1 MPRHD
6 AHLRFSSITSS
17 SASTDSTKSSTST
30 VRQPSNR
37 RPQPT
42 RLNTESATFINDEQ
56 QISPTTAHASN
67 LVHSPTSITQAG
79 SNRNSLQQLASS
91 GAYRRDPSSQ
101 DPSGTDHN
109 LAMPTH
115 QNSFSS
121 IPQIQHNPPTAIP
134 DSSSQIPPWMSPP
147 SNAAPG
153 SNNGLATSF
162 FNDSSDNISTA
173 SQLSPGF
180 RNSLR
185 ADQISISSGAHNGR
199 DSPDIDFYDTHR
211 RPSQAS
217 IATASSQGSGM
228 NRGGLKKLQ
237 GFFGEEFPGRDSF
250 EAPTSSS
257 RDARSRSFSQSRGY
271 RDRNHSN
278 ATDHTR
284 DASPSSSRPRT
295 PVPAPEVVPF
305 LYQDQD
311 DIARY
316 GEAPVRDVMA
326 GPDRDRYMSDGSVQA
341 PPKTSASNRSG
352 PSTIMSHSHRHNK
365 SNDDPRALRTTTS
378 RDEQP
383 ATSSQGSRDRS
394 HRDRGGSAT
403 TLYSSKSRAQSPA
416 PGQTVSRD
424 GPSSPNNNHSKRGGV
439 FRRLIHGKSKE
450 DKDSGS
456 PSASRLIQSS
466 SSRSMTHKSS
476 RQEIS
481 RAQVSPGYAS
491 SYYTPSLASSTTVF
505 SNTDVFEAP
514 DTKQRQQTAFSNKFP
529 FAKRPRTART
539 YDEESI
545 GPTDKKGTAFF
556 LDTNLG
562 DMSGVITPEV
572 ANLASRNDSF
582 PRSEVLRRPTN
593 GSIGSFEEPPGS
605 WNAPDSW
612 GVRRTT
618 GDASAEGIDTDEMG
632 RPYRTEEKVVSYC
645 IRIFRGDGTFAT
657 ISSPLSAT
665 VSDVIGQLIRKMY
678 GADSSDNYHIVL
690 KTHDLFRIL
699 KPSERPLALQ
709 KRLLE
714 QAGYKEQDR
723 IPDIGRE
730 DNSYLCRFMFL
741 SSIDPLFSKAGID
754 PALTRITKPAHIDL
768 SGRNIATIPIPLFK
782 RTDDILSLNLSRNL
796 ALDIPRDFISACH
809 QLRDIK
815 YNNNEVR
822 RLPLSFSR
830 AVKLTFLDAG
840 NNFIETLEGAELE
853 ELTGL
858 LKMSFAN
865 NRLTSLPPYFDTY
878 KVLRYLNLSSNF
890 IDKFPKFICDLES
903 LLDLD
908 ISFNAIAQLPEEIGK
923 LKTLERFFITNN
935 RLSHPLPPSFKEMDN
950 LREFDCKY
958 NMLDNIDILSELPR
972 LEIFS
977 ADHNQISRF
986 CGTFAMLRNLRLNSN
1001 PLTIFELEGPVMTLK
1016 VLNLSNGKL
1025 TSIDKSFAFMPNLES
1040 LIADKNFLS
1049 MLSPQISNLRRLE
1062 HLSISCNRLSE
1073 LPPQI
1078 GCLTELKV
1086 LDVHSNNLM
1095 KLPMELW
1102 WANKLEVLNVSSNVL
1117 DSFPKPASKQPRP
1130 FGEENMPPP
1139 SLKTGSPPSLT
1150 TFPSSETL
1158 DESRRPSQ
1166 SSSTLLSV
1174 GAVPVSPGAD
1184 RKGSVVSVYGKG
1196 RNTKV
1201 ISRNPSQ
1208 TTLST
1213 SVTARKDSSS
1223 TNSRKENTFAGSLRS
1238 LCLADNRLD
1247 DDVFQSLVLLP
1258 ELRSLN
1264 LSYNEIGDIP
1274 QRALQKWPQITELY
1288 MSRNELTT
1296 LPADDINRDTSV
1308 LQFLYLNGN
1317 KFTNLTA
1324 DISNARKLA
1333 VLDCGSNWLKYNI
1346 SNVPYDWNWILNPE
1360 LRYLNLSGNKR
1371 MEIKQTPMIPGY
1383 SHAGNRESY
1392 SDFSTLQ
1399 NLRVLGLMDVTL
1411 TAPRVPDQSEDRRVR
1426 TSASQ
1431 AGHLP
1436 YGMADTLGRSE
1447 HLSTMD
1453 LVVPRFNGSD
1463 TEILLGLFDG
1473 QALSQGGSKL
1483 TKYLHENFAN
1493 TFTTEIKVLSQRGTD
1508 TPTDALRRSFLTL
1521 NRDLINVAIQNSEDR
1536 PATAHRSPNATNLV
1550 LTPEDRKS
1558 GAVATVAY
1566 LKGTTLYVANVG
1578 DVQAMLISDNDY
1590 CMLSH
1595 KHDPAEET
1603 ERRRIREAGGW
1614 VSRSGKLNDILGV
1627 SRAFGYHE
1635 LMPSVMAA
1643 PHISEVQLSEHND
1656 VLLMATR
1663 DLWEYLDPKLVVDI
1677 YRSERHDLMLASQK
1691 LRDLAMAHGATGKL
1705 MVMMLSVSDMKR
1717 RVERS
1722 RLHRGQ
1728 SMTRYPSGIPDE
1740 FLSSRRTRKAK
1751 GDVLDSTLQRLEAE
1765 IPAPTGTVAIVFT
1778 DIKNSTTLWEMYPNA
1793 MRSAIKLHNE
1803 VMRRQLRRIGGYEV
1817 KTEGDAFMVSFPTAT
1832 SALLW
1837 CFAVQNQL
1845 LQVNWPAEVLNSLTG
1860 QPVFNKNKEL
1870 IFKGLSVRMGI
1881 HYGECVSETDPVTRR
1896 MDYFGPMVNK
1906 AARVSGVAD
1915 GGQITVST
1923 DFIQEIQ
1930 RSLEAF
1936 QEDQSMLADDE
1947 DTFDEETYLPS
1958 IRKDLRS
1965 LSSQGFE
1972 VKEMGERKLKG
1983 LENPEVIYSLYPHG
1997 LAGRIEYH
2005 QAHDRENNA
2014 TELIPTNKAVIMS
2027 AAPGT
2032 QMSFDPEIIWAL
2044 WHVSLR
2050 LEMLCSC
2057 LENSSRTV
2065 VIQPETAIL
2074 DRFRQMGGEFGES
2087 IMLSFM
2093 AHQVSRIESSIT
2105 TLSIRHLAM
2114 GGGVISELDD
2124 LRAPIADLLG
2134 AVAGKLA
2141 EAERYKELYG
2151 PLRGQEYEAEGEYES
2166 EAR

>member
-1 MPRHD
+1 MPRHE
-6 AHLRFSSITSS
+6 AHLRFSSFTSS

-30 VRQPSNR
+30 MRQLSNR

-42 RLNTESATFINDEQ
+42 RLNTESAIFTSDDP
-56 QISPTTAHASN
+56 QISPTNPIASN
-67 LVHSPTSITQAG
+67 LVHSPTSITYNTG
-79 SNRNSLQQLASS
+79 SNRNSLQRIPNTT
-91 GAYRRDPSSQ
+91 AYRRDI
-101 DPSGTDHN
+101 SGADSP
-109 LAMPTH
+109 AMPTH
-115 QNSFSS
+115 QNPFSS

-134 DSSSQIPPWMSPP
+134 DSGSQIPPWLTP
-147 SNAAPG
+147 SGTTG
-153 SNNGLATSF
+153 STPNNGLTTSF
-162 FNDSSDNISTA
+162 LNDSSDNLSTA

-185 ADQISISSGAHNGR
+185 ADQASISSGIHNGLGGR
-199 DSPDIDFYDTHR
+199 ESPDIDYYDTHR

-217 IATASSQGSGM
+217 VATASSQGSGM

-250 EAPTSSS
+250 EANASSS
-257 RDARSRSFSQSRGY
+257 GRDARSRSFSQSRVH

-341 PPKTSASNRSG
+341 PPKTSSSNRSG

-378 RDEQP
+378 RDEP
-383 ATSSQGSRDRS
+383 SSSVASQGSRDRA

-416 PGQTVSRD
+416 PGQAIGRD
-424 GPSSPNNNHSKRGGV
+424 GPSSPNNQPAKRVGV
-439 FRRLIHGKSKE
+439 FRRLIQGKSKE
-450 DKDSGS
+450 DKESTSS
-456 PSASRLIQSS
+456 PSGRLIQSS

-476 RQEIS
+476 RQEIG
-481 RAQVSPGYAS
+481 RAQISPGYAS
-491 SYYTPSLASSTTVF
+491 TYYNPSAASSTTVF
-505 SNTDVFEAP
+505 SNTDVFDPPE
-514 DTKQRQQTAFSNKFP
+514 TRQRQQTAFSNKFP

-545 GPTDKKGTAFF
+545 GPTDKKGTAFW

-562 DMSGVITPEV
+562 DMSGVITSD
-572 ANLASRNDSF
+572 AASLNARNDSF
-582 PRSEVLRRPTN
+582 PRSEGLRCPTN
-593 GSIGSFEEPPGS
+593 GSVGSLEEPIGS

-618 GDASAEGIDTDEMG
+618 GDASAEGVDTDEMG
-632 RPYRTEEKVVSYC
+632 RPYRNEEKVVSYC

-830 AVKLTFLDAG
+830 AIKLNFLDAG
-840 NNFIETLEGAELE
+840 NNFIETLDGAELD

-858 LKMSFAN
+858 LKVSFAN
-865 NRLTSLPPYFDTY
+865 NRLTSLPSYFDKY
-878 KVLRYLNLSSNF
+878 QGLRYLNLSSNF
-890 IDKFPKFICDLES
+890 LDKFPMFICDLGS

-923 LKTLERFFITNN
+923 LKSLERFFITNN
-935 RLSHPLPPSFKEMDN
+935 RLSHPLPPSFKDMDN

-986 CGTFAMLRNLRLNSN
+986 SGTFAMLRNLRLNSN
-1001 PLTIFELEGPVMTLK
+1001 PLTIFELEGPVATLK

-1025 TSIDKSFAFMPNLES
+1025 TSIDQSFAFMPNLES

-1049 MLSPQISNLRRLE
+1049 MLSPQISNFRRLE

-1095 KLPMELW
+1095 KLPAEIW

-1117 DSFPKPASKQPRP
+1117 DSFPKPAAKQPRP
-1130 FGEENMPPP
+1130 FGEDTMPPP
-1139 SLKTGSPPSLT
+1139 ALKTGSPPSLT

-1158 DESRRPSQ
+1158 DELRRPSQ
-1166 SSSTLLSV
+1166 SSTTLLSV
-1174 GAVPVSPGAD
+1174 GAAPVSPGAD

-1208 TTLST
+1208 ATLAT
-1213 SVTARKDSSS
+1213 PMATRKDSNS
-1223 TNSRKENTFAGSLRS
+1223 TNSRKENTFAGSLRL

-1392 SDFSTLQ
+1392 SDFNTLK

-1473 QALSQGGSKL
+1473 QVLSQGGSKL
-1483 TKYLHENFAN
+1483 TKYLHENFAH
-1493 TFTTEIKVLSQRGTD
+1493 TFAAEMKLTSQRESES
-1508 TPTDALRRSFLTL
+1508 PVDALRRSFLTL
-1521 NRDLINVAIQNSEDR
+1521 NRDLINVAVQNSEDR
-1536 PATAHRSPNATNLV
+1536 PVATHRSPNSQNLV

-1566 LKGTTLYVANVG
+1566 LRDTTLYVANVG

-1590 CMLSH
+1590 CMLSN

-1614 VSRSGKLNDILGV
+1614 VSRSGKLNDILSV

-1643 PHISEVQLSEHND
+1643 PHISEIALSEHND
-1656 VLLMATR
+1656 VLLIATR

-1705 MVMMLSVSDMKR
+1705 MVMMISVSDIKR
-1717 RVERS
+1717 RFERS
-1722 RLHRGQ
+1722 RTHRGQ
-1728 SMTRYPSGIPDE
+1728 SVARYASGIPEE
-1740 FLSSRRTRKAK
+1740 FLSSRRPRRAK

-1817 KTEGDAFMVSFPTAT
+1817 KTEGDAFMVSFPTAS

-1845 LQVNWPAEVLNSLTG
+1845 LLVNWPAEVLNSLTG
-1860 QPVFNKNKEL
+1860 QPVFDKRNEL

-1881 HYGECVSETDPVTRR
+1881 HFGECVSETDPVTRR

-1930 RSLEAF
+1930 RSLQTF
-1936 QEDQSMLADDE
+1936 QEEQTLLEGDDDGFDDDSFISSM
-1947 DTFDEETYLPS
+1947 
-1958 IRKDLRS
+1958 RKDLRS
-1965 LSSQGFE
+1965 LTMQGFE
-1972 VKEMGERKLKG
+1972 IRDMGERKLKG
-1983 LENPEVIYSLYPHG
+1983 LENPEVIYALYPQS
-1997 LAGRIEYH
+1997 LSGRIEYH
-2005 QAHDRENNA
+2005 DAHDRESA
-2014 TELIPTNKAVIMS
+2014 AEAMPANKAVVMS
-2027 AAPGT
+2027 T
-2032 QMSFDPEIIWAL
+2032 VRSTHLSFDPEIIWAL

-2057 LENSSRTV
+2057 LENNTRIV

-2105 TLSIRHLAM
+2105 TLAIRHLAM
-2114 GGGVISELDD
+2114 GGGVIRELDN
-2124 LRAPIADLLG
+2124 LRAPIADLLS

-2151 PLRGQEYEAEGEYES
+2151 PLPDHERIS
-2166 EAR
+2166 EM